1 MRGYTAGI
9 IRHRPARIDRSI
21 ITPMFAQQIING
33 VALGAVYALLA
44 LGYTMVYGIL
54 QLINFA
60 HGEVYMLG
68 AYLGIIV
75 LGALTA
81 PGMHLGIA
89 TALTLS
95 LLITMLFCGAYG
107 AMIERV
113 AYRPLRRAAKLSPLI
128 SAVGMSIIL
137 QNFVMLA
144 QGKEYKFLPPLLEA
158 EGFSLFGAR
167 VSPVEIIIL
176 GTSLTL
182 MTGLHLFISR
192 TRLGKAM
199 RATSQDMTMA
209 GLVGI
214 NSNRVIS
221 ITFIIGSALAAVAGV
236 LVTLYY
242 GVVHFFMGYTAGLKA
257 FTAAVLGGIGSI
269 PGAMLG
275 GVVLGLIENFGAS
288 YVSSVYKDAF
298 AFVVLIVTLIIRPSG
313 LLGQKNLDK
322 V

>member
-1 MRGYTAGI
+1 
-9 IRHRPARIDRSI
+9 
-21 ITPMFAQQIING
+21 MFIQQLING
-33 VALGAVYALLA
+33 LALGSVYALIA

-75 LGALTA
+75 LGVLTSLGLTA
-81 PGMHLGIA
+81 SHLP
-89 TALTLS
+89 LS
-95 LLITMLFCGAYG
+95 LFVTVVVSMAFCAAYG
-107 AMIERV
+107 AAIERI
-113 AYRPLRRAAKLSPLI
+113 AYRPLRHAAKLSPLI
-128 SAVGMSIIL
+128 SAVGMSIVL
-137 QNFVMLA
+137 QNVVMLA
-144 QGKEYKFLPPLLEA
+144 QGKEYKNLPPLLPSDGIA
-158 EGFSLFGAR
+158 IGGANA
-167 VSPVEIIIL
+167 SPVQIVIL
-176 GTSLTL
+176 GTSLL
-182 MTGLHLFISR
+182 MMVGLQLFITR

-214 NSNRVIS
+214 DINRVIS
-221 ITFIIGSALAAVAGV
+221 VTFMIGSALAAVAGV
-236 LVTLYY
+236 MVTLYY

-275 GVVLGLIENFGAS
+275 GFTLGLIENFGAS
-288 YVSSVYKDAF
+288 YISSIYKDAF
-298 AFVVLIVTLIIRPSG
+298 AFLVLIITLLLRPSG
-313 LLGQKNLDK
+313 LLGQKAVDK

>member
-1 MRGYTAGI
+1 
-9 IRHRPARIDRSI
+9 
-21 ITPMFAQQIING
+21 MFTQQLING
-33 VALGAVYALLA
+33 LALGAVYALIA

-75 LGALTA
+75 LGVLTYWGLTA
-81 PGMHLGIA
+81 YSLA
-89 TALTLS
+89 LS
-95 LLITMLFCGAYG
+95 LLITVIVSMAFCAAYG
-107 AMIERV
+107 AVIERV
-113 AYRPLRRAAKLSPLI
+113 AYRPLRNAAKLTPLI
-128 SAVGMSIIL
+128 SAVGISIVL

-144 QGKEYKFLPPLLEA
+144 QGKEYKNMPPMLPT
-158 EGFSLFGAR
+158 EGFDLLGAN
-167 VSPVEIIIL
+167 VSPVQMFIL
-176 GTSLTL
+176 IASIL
-182 MTGLHLFISR
+182 MMVALQLFVAK

-199 RATSQDMTMA
+199 RATSQDRVMA

-214 NSNRVIS
+214 NVNQVIS
-221 ITFIIGSALAAVAGV
+221 ITFMIGSSLAAVAGV
-236 LVTLYY
+236 MVTLYY

-275 GVVLGLIENFGAS
+275 GFMLGLIENFGAS
-288 YVSSVYKDAF
+288 YLSSAYKDAF
-298 AFVVLIVTLIIRPSG
+298 AFLVLIITLILRPAG
-313 LLGQKNLDK
+313 LFGQKTMDK